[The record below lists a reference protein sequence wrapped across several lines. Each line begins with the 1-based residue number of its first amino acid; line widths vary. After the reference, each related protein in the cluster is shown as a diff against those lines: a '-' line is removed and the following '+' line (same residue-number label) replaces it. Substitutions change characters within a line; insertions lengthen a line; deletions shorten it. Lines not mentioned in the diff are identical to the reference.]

1 MAVNTMYKII
11 RAIGKPLFHIVY
23 KPTIVNREVIPE
35 DGAILLCGNHKHAL
49 DPILIDISTK
59 RIVRT
64 LAKKDLF
71 DGPFGFVFEGVR
83 CIPVD
88 LRQKKNPKAYDEA
101 LNSLRDGDVVNIS
114 PEAKRNYTNEILL
127 PFKYG
132 AVSMASKT
140 NTKIIPYS
148 ITGEYKFFGGHLKVE
163 FGNPIEVTE
172 DLTKSNE
179 SLYNAIGDLI
189 KKNTDSKVLENKH
202 FTGFSEWEE
211 TKKG

>member
-1 MAVNTMYKII
+1 MANSTMYKVI
-11 RAIGKPLFHIVY
+11 RAIGKPLFHLVFR
-23 KPTIVNREVIPE
+23 PTIVNRDVIPTE
-35 DGAILLCGNHKHAL
+35 GAVLLCGNHKHAL
-49 DPILIDISTK
+49 DPILVDICTK

-88 LRQKKNPKAYDEA
+88 LHQKKNPKAYDEA
-101 LNSLRDGDVVNIS
+101 LNSLREGDVVNIS
-114 PEAKRNYTNEILL
+114 PEAKRNFTEEILL

-132 AVSMASKT
+132 AVSMAYKT

-148 ITGEYKFFGGHLKVE
+148 ITGDYKLIGGKLKIE
-163 FGNPIEVTE
+163 FGNAITISE

-179 SLYNAIGDLI
+179 RLYNAIGDLI
-189 KKNTDSKVLENKH
+189 TKNLDSDTLANKH
-202 FTGFSEWEE
+202 FTKFSDWE
-211 TKKG
+211 K